1 MIMVPIKEA
10 LTFDD
15 VTLVPKYSEILPS
28 EVQTKTYL
36 SKNLSL
42 DIPLISSAMDTVTES
57 KMAIEMAKLGGI
69 GVIHRNLSIKKQ
81 IQEIKKVKSKNL
93 IVGAAVGAGP
103 DEIKRA
109 EAILSEKVNL
119 IVVDTAHGHSK
130 KVAEIIKKIKKTKDK
145 KITLCAGNIASVE
158 AAKFLINLGV
168 DILKVGIGPGSIC
181 TTRLV
186 AGIGVPQLSA
196 IFEVK
201 KGVKNN
207 KTKIISDGGIKY
219 SGDIAKALAAGAD
232 AVMIGSLFAGTNEA
246 PGKLI
251 KKNGKLFKKFR
262 GMGSV
267 GAMNKGSA
275 DRYFQKKQKDL
286 SKYVPEGVEGMV
298 KFKGKISNIIY
309 RLVGGLKSS
318 MGYLGAKKVISLRN
332 NPNFVKITKAGFYE
346 SMVHNVDE
354 IKKDSKY

>member
-1 MIMVPIKEA
+1 MVSIKEA

-15 VTLVPKYSEILPS
+15 VTMAPKYSNILPS
-28 EVQTKTYL
+28 EVNTEINF
-36 SKNLSL
+36 SKNLKL
-42 DIPLISSAMDTVTES
+42 KIPILSSAMDTVTEA
-57 KMAIEMAKLGGI
+57 KMAISIAKAGGI
-69 GVIHRNLSIKKQ
+69 GIIHRNLDIKKQ
-81 IQEIKKVKSKNL
+81 ILEIKKVKLKKL
-93 IVGAAVGAGP
+93 LVGAAVGAGP
-103 DEIKRA
+103 LELKRA
-109 EAILSEKVNL
+109 EAILKEKVDI

-130 KVAEIIKKIKKTKDK
+130 KVAEIIKKIKSKKDK
-145 KITLCAGNIASVE
+145 KTILCAGNIATTE
-158 AAKFLINLGV
+158 GAIFLTKLGV
-168 DILKVGIGPGSIC
+168 DIVKVGIGPGSIC

-196 IFEVK
+196 IIEVK
-201 KGVKNN
+201 KGIKNN

-251 KKNGKLFKKFR
+251 KKKGKLYKNFR

-275 DRYFQKKQKDL
+275 DRYFQKKQKNL
-286 SKYVPEGVEGMV
+286 SKYVPEGVEGLV
-298 KFKGKISNIIY
+298 KFKGDVNSIIY
-309 RLVGGLKSS
+309 KLVGGLKSS
-318 MGYLGAKKVISLRN
+318 MGYLGSKKIINLRN
-332 NPNFVKITKAGFYE
+332 KAQFIKITKAGFYE

-354 IKKDSKY
+354 IKPDKKY